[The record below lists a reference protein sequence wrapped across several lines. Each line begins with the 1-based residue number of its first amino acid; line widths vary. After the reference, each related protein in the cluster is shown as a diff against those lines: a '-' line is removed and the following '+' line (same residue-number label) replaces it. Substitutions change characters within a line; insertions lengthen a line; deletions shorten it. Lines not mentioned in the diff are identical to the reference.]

1 MFDISEGLRLVE
13 VEPMFIKKK
22 EADKFASAERL
33 AITEKM
39 FEKWHSD
46 INRTN
51 TSEMPTKLIAEYEN
65 ACNALCKILMMEKE
79 IMNRKE

>member
-1 MFDISEGLRLVE
+1 MDIDVRKEIGVI
-13 VEPMFIKKK
+13 EPLFIKRK

-39 FEKWHSD
+39 FEQWHAD

-51 TSEMPTKLIAEYEN
+51 TSEMPNKLIAEYEI
-65 ACNALCKILMMEKE
+65 ACNALCKILAYEKE
-79 IMNRKE
+79 ILNR